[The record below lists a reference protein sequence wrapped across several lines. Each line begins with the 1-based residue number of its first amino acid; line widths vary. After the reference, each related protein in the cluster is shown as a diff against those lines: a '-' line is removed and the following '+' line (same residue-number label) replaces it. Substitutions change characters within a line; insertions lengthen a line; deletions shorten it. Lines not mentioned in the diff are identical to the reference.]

1 MKRSIAALAVVV
13 AAGAASLGLIGTA
26 SASTPADCTNAI
38 ALAAT
43 AQVNYTNALNVVVAR
58 AKELGFTA
66 ANIAT
71 AEGILD
77 QGKVTAAN
85 QATLM
90 QIYSEHASMLSLVTD
105 LPKIKAVLDTR
116 LTLNAAIA
124 AQGIACAGMPAATT
138 VAPAPVVVTPAPA
151 ATPAMPAP
159 VYAVPA
165 CAYTVVVPMVPC
177 GAPRTGDGSSVK

>member
-38 ALAAT
+38 ALTAT
-43 AQVNYTNALNVVVAR
+43 AQVSYTNVLNVVVAR

-71 AEGILD
+71 AEGILG

-124 AQGIACAGMPAATT
+124 AQGIACAGMPAA
-138 VAPAPVVVTPAPA
+138 VVTPAPA

-159 VYAVPA
+159 VYTYTTPVAPACPTASMTVPAVP
-165 CAYTVVVPMVPC
+165 CL
-177 GAPRTGDGSSVK
+177 APATGN